1 MRASPIVLAGN
12 NSSDRG
18 AVRRIF
24 VSRFTARAKRFAT
37 RSVHADPEI
46 LAQIMIDLA
55 NELAD
60 LVHAVVNHANDYAGT
75 VPSAFQRVESID
87 KLGCNKVLS
96 IFAIVLR

>member
-1 MRASPIVLAGN
+1 
-12 NSSDRG
+12 
-18 AVRRIF
+18 
-24 VSRFTARAKRFAT
+24 
-37 RSVHADPEI
+37 
-46 LAQIMIDLA
+46 MIDLA

-75 VPSAFQRVESID
+75 DPSAFQRVESID